1 MVRDG
6 VLNMVDRLR
15 ERGLEPRRI
24 GGDAWEARC
33 PAHLGADHSLAIS
46 RNEFSH
52 VVLACR
58 STENCQHT
66 RIIRALGWT
75 NDHVYAE
82 TPDWLI
88 RRLSQ
93 VPIQTALFQSADAER
108 QPPPPT
114 PLPDGARAT
123 SGSDRP
129 TEREDTVFFSA
140 PPRGEVGRRPG
151 EGDRGQ

>member
-1 MVRDG
+1 MSF
-6 VLNMVDRLR
+6 RL
-15 ERGLEPRRI
+15 
-24 GGDAWEARC
+24 
-33 PAHLGADHSLAIS
+33 SLAIS
-46 RNEFSH
+46 RNEFNH
-52 VVLACR
+52 AVLACR

-82 TPDWLI
+82 TPDWVI

-108 QPPPPT
+108 QPPHPN
-114 PLPDGARAT
+114 PLPVGARAT

-129 TEREDTVFFSA
+129 TAREDTVRFSS
-140 PPRGEVGRRPG
+140 PPGGEDGRRPG
-151 EGDRGQ
+151 EGAAAIPAMLAPDLGVSQQGEGEAPTE